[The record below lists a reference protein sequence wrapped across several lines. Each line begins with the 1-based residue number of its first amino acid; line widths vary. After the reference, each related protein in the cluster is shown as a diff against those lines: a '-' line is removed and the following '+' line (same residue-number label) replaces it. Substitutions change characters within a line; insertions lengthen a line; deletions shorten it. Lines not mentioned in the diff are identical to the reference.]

1 MKSAPALQCTIAF
14 LVAVTHHAQS
24 WPAQNSD
31 ALARMERKLQHVESN
46 GKLAHPDQTPTTFT
60 EQEINVYFASG
71 AVEFPS
77 GVQSLHFQ
85 AQPGIVTANTRVDF
99 DRLRAGT
106 NSSNP
111 LLSIFTGV
119 HDVIVIAHAH
129 GAGGKG
135 FVQVDSVLVD
145 GVQIPRFVLQL
156 FVEKY
161 LRPKY
166 PQVGLDSQF
175 SLPDRIDGAAV
186 GTHALTVRQ
195 K

>member
-1 MKSAPALQCTIAF
+1 MKSLPALWCAIALLF
-14 LVAVTHHAQS
+14 ANTYNAQAL
-24 WPAQNSD
+24 PARNAD
-31 ALARMERKLQHVESN
+31 ARASMDRKLQHVESN
-46 GKLAHPDQTPTTFT
+46 GKLAHPDERPTTFT
-60 EQEINVYFASG
+60 EEEINTYFTSA
-71 AVEFPS
+71 AVEFPP

-85 AQPGIVTANTRVDF
+85 EEPGIVKANTRVDF
-99 DRLRAGT
+99 DRLKAGA

-135 FVQVDSVLVD
+135 FVQVDSVSLD

-161 LRPKY
+161 LHPKY
-166 PQVGLDSQF
+166 PQAGLDSQF
-175 SLPDRIDGAAV
+175 PLPDRIDSAAV
-186 GTHALTVRQ
+186 GTHALTVTQ